1 MQIPHTERPVSNHK
15 LSRRSF
21 LQAVAGLSA
30 AGALAA
36 CGQAASSG
44 SPASSAASGGG
55 ASAAPDA
62 APAGQVYYLN
72 FKPEADQLWQE
83 LAAVYTDRTGV
94 PVRVE
99 TASGG
104 IYRSTLRASIEEGG
118 EPPTLFQCGSHADLN
133 LWGNYCLDLTDTA
146 IHKEQTTDDFNLLD
160 SEGRVRCLGF
170 CYEAFG
176 VIVNKVLL
184 AAAGYQTKNITNFA
198 SLRTIVEDI
207 TARHAAGE
215 LPFAAFAPAGL
226 EVTSGWRFSGHLANM
241 PLYYQFRDDGVVNR
255 QPAAIRTAYL
265 DNYKLA
271 WDLYVANSD
280 TPADQ
285 LAGVTLEDARDCFAA
300 GQAVFYQNGSW
311 EYDTLVNDYGMDSG
325 ALQMIPLYCGVS
337 GEEKAGLCCGTENC
351 WAVNR
356 AASAAD
362 TRATLD
368 FIHWAVTDPDS
379 TALLSERLGHL
390 PFKQAPA
397 SPNVFFADAN
407 TLLAAGC
414 YTVGW
419 AFKQTPNVDAWR
431 SDLVDALNAYT
442 VGQAGWEAV
451 ESAFVDGWAKHYAI
465 QQSGV

>member
-1 MQIPHTERPVSNHK
+1 MHTPHTAGPTTGPK

-21 LQAVAGLSA
+21 LQAAAGLSA

-44 SPASSAASGGG
+44 SAASSASSAAG
-55 ASAAPDA
+55 A

-72 FKPEADQLWQE
+72 FKPEADELWQE
-83 LAAVYTDRTGV
+83 LAALYTERTGV

-104 IYRSTLRASIEEGG
+104 IYRATLRASIEEGG
-118 EPPTLFQCGSHADLN
+118 EPPTLFHCGSHADLA

-146 IHKEQTTDDFNLLD
+146 IHKQQTTDDFNLLD
-160 SEGRVRCLGF
+160 SDGRVRCLGF

-176 VIVNKVLL
+176 LIVNKTLL
-184 AAAGYQTKNITNFA
+184 AAAGYQPKNITNFA
-198 SLRTIVEDI
+198 SLRTIAQDI

-226 EVTSGWRFSGHLANM
+226 EATSAWRFSGHLANM
-241 PLYYQFRDDGVVNR
+241 PLFYQFRDDGVTNR

-285 LAGVTLEDARDCFAA
+285 LAGVTMEDARSCFAA

-311 EYDTLVNDYGMDSG
+311 EYDILVNDCGMDPA

-356 AASAAD
+356 AAPTAD
-362 TRATLD
+362 ANATLD
-368 FIHWAVTDPDS
+368 FIYWAVTDPDS
-379 TALLSERLGHL
+379 TAVLSERLGHL

-407 TLLAAGC
+407 ALLAAGC

-419 AFKQTPNVDAWR
+419 AFKQTPNVDVWR
-431 SDLVDALNAYT
+431 DELVQALNAYT
-442 VGQAGWEAV
+442 VGAAGWAAV
-451 ESAFVDGWAKHYAI
+451 ESAFVDGWAKHYAL
-465 QQSGV
+465 QLNGG